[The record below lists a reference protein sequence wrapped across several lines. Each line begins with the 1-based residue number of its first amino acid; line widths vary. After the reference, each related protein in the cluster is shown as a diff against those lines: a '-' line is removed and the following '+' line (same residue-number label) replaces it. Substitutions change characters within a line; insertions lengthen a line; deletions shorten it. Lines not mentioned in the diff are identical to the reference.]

1 MGHIRGHT
9 YMTSTL
15 MVREVVGQN
24 VTIVH
29 MGCMNWT
36 WTREDRV
43 QKSKNL
49 RTSLKYGTL
58 ESTNDKCSRYPG
70 FLQLLAPLVRA
81 LIFASLNAQR
91 IIAAQIA
98 ATPIMA
104 YFLKGE
110 RRRCKI
116 K

>member
-1 MGHIRGHT
+1 MHARGTFTYDVHT
-9 YMTSTL
+9 EEGGSWQKRDNSTGRL
-15 MVREVVGQN
+15 RELDIDKGERLQ
-24 VTIVH
+24 IH
-29 MGCMNWT
+29 EIW
-36 WTREDRV
+36 
-43 QKSKNL
+43 
-49 RTSLKYGTL
+49 RTSFKYGPL
-58 ESTNDKCSRYPG
+58 ELTNDKCSRYPG

-98 ATPIMA
+98 AAPIMA

-110 RRRCKI
+110 RRRWKI